1 MPRTAANSVVT
12 SSPSDA
18 DSQDRPVSSLGEMVR
33 GRLPRGATSLPKEV
47 VEKEQRNRLVLG
59 MANVVA
65 RKGYAKTTLT
75 DIISASG
82 VSRSTFYELFR
93 DKEECFLF
101 GYSMLDA
108 SVQAD
113 LVRARDP
120 SKPLTEQMFIG
131 LDCYCRRINVDVQ
144 LAKAFIGEA
153 QAATPKTRAVYDEN
167 VRKGQINF
175 RYWIEAM
182 RTQYPAVPRV
192 SDAEIAMVMH
202 GMNNFIISHIRE
214 GLVFT
219 ENDTLAIYRFV
230 LAGLGMSGHVP
241 MRQDSAGAG

>member
-1 MPRTAANSVVT
+1 MPRPTA
-12 SSPSDA
+12 SPVLTTPA
-18 DSQDRPVSSLGEMVR
+18 QEPVLQDGSVSSLGEMHQ
-33 GRLPRGATSLPKEV
+33 GRLPRGVTSLPKDV
-47 VEKEQRNRLVLG
+47 VEKAQRNRLVLG

-65 RKGYAKTTLT
+65 DKGYANTTLT
-75 DIISASG
+75 DICSASS

-93 DKEECFLF
+93 DKEDCFLF

-113 LVRARDP
+113 LVRARD
-120 SKPLTEQMFIG
+120 STKSLTEQMFIG
-131 LDCYCRRINVDVQ
+131 LDCYCRRINVDLQ

-153 QAATPKTRAVYDEN
+153 QAATPKTRAIYDEN
-167 VRKGQINF
+167 VRKGQVNF

-182 RTQYPAVPRV
+182 RSQYPDVPRV

-214 GLVFT
+214 GQVFT
-219 ENDTLAIYRFV
+219 ESDTKAIYRFV
-230 LAGLGMSGHVP
+230 LAGLGMG
-241 MRQDSAGAG
+241 SAGAN